1 MTADRWTRMVRQQ
14 VGLGRLLPL
23 GGPYDGA
30 WIAER
35 AAGGV
40 LRDAAGREVPEARLD
55 SVRIGLADPGTAVE
69 PAVPAP
75 PSALPP
81 GPLRLTAEF
90 AATAAWPLPAT
101 ASRLR
106 TSLAVAATERLG
118 LDVTEVDLRV
128 TELLDEEP
136 SAAPSG
142 APETPGAA
150 PTPGNPG
157 TPGNAVSPGAAA
169 PATGTGMPGAADT
182 STDARTTT
190 TGTHGVATTPGATG
204 TPKDTGTPGATGTP
218 GDAGTPEA
226 ADVPAGTQTP
236 GAAQTPPIA
245 AGGAEGGSGCAEAP
259 SNATTPRPTGTPKDA
274 GTPRP
279 TGTPK
284 DAGTPRPTGTPKD
297 ASTPEA
303 ADVPAGTQTPG
314 AAQTPPIAAGGAAG
328 GSGCAEAPDAAQDV
342 GGAADA
348 FPGVDAAGG
357 DGSEAG
363 RVAAAVS
370 RVAGVARLTGAWGR
384 PVRLTE
390 QASGAGTALPRRHAR
405 VDLAVAAGFRPLEV
419 ARAARA
425 AAAEALPDRPT
436 VAVLVTDLD

>member
-169 PATGTGMPGAADT
+169 PATDAGMPGAADT

-218 GDAGTPEA
+218 
-226 ADVPAGTQTP
+226 
-236 GAAQTPPIA
+236 
-245 AGGAEGGSGCAEAP
+245 
-259 SNATTPRPTGTPKDA
+259 KDT

-279 TGTPK
+279 TGTPG
-284 DAGTPRPTGTPKD
+284 DAG
-297 ASTPEA
+297 TPEA

>member
-1 MTADRWTRMVRQQ
+1 MVRQQ

-55 SVRIGLADPGTAVE
+55 SVRIGLADPGTAAE

-90 AATAAWPLPAT
+90 AATAAWPLPET

-150 PTPGNPG
+150 PAPGGQG
-157 TPGNAVSPGAAA
+157 TPGDAVSPGAAA
-169 PATGTGMPGAADT
+169 PATGTGMPKAADT
-182 STDARTTT
+182 STDACTTT
-190 TGTHGVATTPGATG
+190 TGTRGDAGTPGATGTRGVATTPGATG
-204 TPKDTGTPGATGTP
+204 TPRN
-218 GDAGTPEA
+218 AGTPEA
-226 ADVPAGTQTP
+226 ADVPGGTATP
-236 GAAQTPPIA
+236 GAAQTPQI
-245 AGGAEGGSGCAEAP
+245 AGGAAGGSGCAEPP
-259 SNATTPRPTGTPKDA
+259 SDASTPRATGTP
-274 GTPRP
+274 G
-279 TGTPK
+279 
-284 DAGTPRPTGTPKD
+284 D

-314 AAQTPPIAAGGAAG
+314 AAQTPRIAAGGAAG

-342 GGAADA
+342 GGATADA

-390 QASGAGTALPRRHAR
+390 QASGAGAALPRRHAR

>member
-1 MTADRWTRMVRQQ
+1 MVRQQ

-55 SVRIGLADPGTAVE
+55 SVRIGLADPGTAAE

-90 AATAAWPLPAT
+90 AATAAWPLPET

-150 PTPGNPG
+150 PAPGGQG
-157 TPGNAVSPGAAA
+157 TPGDAVSSGAAA

-182 STDARTTT
+182 STDACTTT
-190 TGTHGVATTPGATG
+190 TGTRGDAGTPGATGRRGVATTPGATG
-204 TPKDTGTPGATGTP
+204 TPRNASTP
-218 GDAGTPEA
+218 GDASTPEA
-226 ADVPAGTQTP
+226 ADVPGGTATP
-236 GAAQTPPIA
+236 GAAQTPQI
-245 AGGAEGGSGCAEAP
+245 AGGAAGGSGCAEPP
-259 SNATTPRPTGTPKDA
+259 SDASTPRA
-274 GTPRP
+274 
-279 TGTPK
+279 
-284 DAGTPRPTGTPKD
+284 TGTPKD

-303 ADVPAGTQTPG
+303 ADVPPAGTQTPG
-314 AAQTPPIAAGGAAG
+314 AAQTPRIAAGGAAG

-342 GGAADA
+342 GGATADA

-390 QASGAGTALPRRHAR
+390 QASGAGAALPRRHAR

>member
-55 SVRIGLADPGTAVE
+55 SVRIGLADPGTVVE

-245 AGGAEGGSGCAEAP
+245 AGGA
-259 SNATTPRPTGTPKDA
+259 
-274 GTPRP
+274 
-279 TGTPK
+279 
-284 DAGTPRPTGTPKD
+284 
-297 ASTPEA
+297 
-303 ADVPAGTQTPG
+303 
-314 AAQTPPIAAGGAAG
+314 AG

>member
-1 MTADRWTRMVRQQ
+1 MVRQQ

-23 GGPYDGA
+23 GGPYDGV

-55 SVRIGLADPGTAVE
+55 SVRIGLADPGTAAE

-90 AATAAWPLPAT
+90 AATAAWPLPET

-106 TSLAVAATERLG
+106 TSLVVAATERLG

-150 PTPGNPG
+150 PTPGGPG
-157 TPGNAVSPGAAA
+157 TPGDAVSPGAAA

-182 STDARTTT
+182 STGACTTT
-190 TGTHGVATTPGATG
+190 TGTRGDAGMRGDA
-204 TPKDTGTPGATGTP
+204 GTPGATGTP
-218 GDAGTPEA
+218 RDAGTPEA
-226 ADVPAGTQTP
+226 ADAP
-236 GAAQTPPIA
+236 GDTA
-245 AGGAEGGSGCAEAP
+245 
-259 SNATTPRPTGTPKDA
+259 
-274 GTPRP
+274 
-279 TGTPK
+279 
-284 DAGTPRPTGTPKD
+284 
-297 ASTPEA
+297 
-303 ADVPAGTQTPG
+303 TPG

-328 GSGCAEAPDAAQDV
+328 GSGHAEAPEAAQDV

-390 QASGAGTALPRRHAR
+390 QAPGTGTALPRRHAR

>member
-55 SVRIGLADPGTAVE
+55 SVRIGLADPGTAAE

-81 GPLRLTAEF
+81 SPLRLTAEF
-90 AATAAWPLPAT
+90 AATAAWPLQET

-150 PTPGNPG
+150 PTPGGPG
-157 TPGNAVSPGAAA
+157 TPGDAVSPGAAA
-169 PATGTGMPGAADT
+169 PPTGTGMPGAADT
-182 STDARTTT
+182 STDTCTTT
-190 TGTHGVATTPGATG
+190 TGPRGDAT
-204 TPKDTGTPGATGTP
+204 TPGATGTP
-218 GDAGTPEA
+218 GDAGTPRA
-226 ADVPAGTQTP
+226 
-236 GAAQTPPIA
+236 
-245 AGGAEGGSGCAEAP
+245 
-259 SNATTPRPTGTPKDA
+259 TGTPKDA
-274 GTPRP
+274 TTPRA
-279 TGTPK
+279 TGTPG
-284 DAGTPRPTGTPKD
+284 DAT
-297 ASTPEA
+297 TPEA
-303 ADVPAGTQTPG
+303 ADVPAGTETPG
-314 AAQTPPIAAGGAAG
+314 AAQKPRIAAGGAAG
-328 GSGCAEAPDAAQDV
+328 GSGWAEAPGAAQDV
-342 GGAADA
+342 GGAAADA
-348 FPGVDAAGG
+348 LPGVDAAGG

-390 QASGAGTALPRRHAR
+390 QASGDGAALPRRHAR